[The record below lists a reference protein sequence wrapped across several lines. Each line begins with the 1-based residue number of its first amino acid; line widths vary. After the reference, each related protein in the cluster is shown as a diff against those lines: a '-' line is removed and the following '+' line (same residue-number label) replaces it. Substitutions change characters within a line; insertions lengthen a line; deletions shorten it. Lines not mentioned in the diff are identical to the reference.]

1 MRKAIIFV
9 GAIVAIAGMA
19 LAFKAPEST
28 MQTNGSA
35 NPYVF
40 NAPQANLTNVQT
52 ATVVIGG
59 GTGTNFLSNYEGAV
73 FLNLANVSGTSTITA
88 FVDEGFVYS
97 DGTTYWVQNKD
108 TLVLN
113 QAAGTYVVELG
124 ILSGRKYRVRIS
136 SSATGVTTYRLQ
148 FSAKPQ

>member
-19 LAFKAPEST
+19 LAFKAPESA

-40 NAPQANLTNVQT
+40 NAPSAALVNVEID
-52 ATVVIGG
+52 TVVIGG
-59 GTGTNFLSNYEGAV
+59 ATGTNFLSNYEGAIFV
-73 FLNLANVSGTSTITA
+73 NLLNNSGTSTITA
-88 FVDEGFVYS
+88 VLDEGFVYS
-97 DGTTYWVQNKD
+97 NGTTYWVAGKD
-108 TLVLN
+108 TIISA
-113 QAAGTYVVELG
+113 QAAGTYVKEVGSLV
-124 ILSGRKYRVRIS
+124 GRKYRVRIS
-136 SSATGVTTYRLQ
+136 SAATGNTTYRVQ